1 MREVYEVVLRAQEA
15 ALALVKPGTPC
26 LEVHETAKRVI
37 ADAGYGD
44 YFNHGT
50 GHGVGVEIHEE
61 PRFRSGYGGQLE
73 PGNVVTIEP
82 GVYLPERFGVR
93 IEDLVVVTEDG
104 HEVLSR
110 FPKSLLDVG

>member
-1 MREVYEVVLRAQEA
+1 VATIWRILKRHGLITPQPQKQPKSSFIRFEA
-15 ALALVKPGTPC
+15 DLPNEMWQGDFTHWQLA
-26 LEVHETAKRVI
+26 
-37 ADAGYGD
+37 D
-44 YFNHGT
+44 
-50 GHGVGVEIHEE
+50 GVGVEIHEE
-61 PRFRSGYGGQLE
+61 PRFRSGFGGHLE